1 MKICAGIVLC
11 NPDIGRL
18 GKNIEAVMPQVNK
31 LILVDNASDNIDE
44 LKQTFQD
51 ERIDWITNAENR
63 GMSGALNQM
72 LDYADNNGFR
82 WILTLDDDSV
92 CDDNMVY
99 ELLSAVSYYDNAAFI
114 SPCVIDRDIAD
125 ANKTRADKTGKEPVP
140 NIEEISMCITAG
152 SLANVKA
159 VISTGGFD
167 ERLFIDHVDHDMCL
181 RLRRLGYR
189 IVRVNSAKLWQ
200 EFGKETIRRRFLWKV
215 YTQRGYAP
223 FRVYYQTRN
232 CIYMLRKYGKEFK
245 RRPKFFYVHMI
256 FAFFARFLY
265 EPKRLSRLK
274 AFITGYFAGLFMK
287 LSGD

>member
-11 NPDIGRL
+11 NPDIERL
-18 GKNIEAVMPQVNK
+18 GKNIEAVLPQVNR

-44 LKQTFQD
+44 LQKAFTD
-51 ERIDWITNAENR
+51 YRIEWITNSENR

-72 LDYADNNGFR
+72 LDYADKNDYR

-92 CDDNMVY
+92 CDDNMVA
-99 ELLSAVSYYDNAAFI
+99 ELLKATTYYDNAAFI
-114 SPCVIDRDIAD
+114 SPRVIDRDIAG
-125 ANKTRADKTGKEPVP
+125 AKKTGEELLL
-140 NIEEISMCITAG
+140 NIELISMCITAG
-152 SLANVKA
+152 SLTNVKA
-159 VISTGGFD
+159 AISAGGFD

-189 IVRVNSAKLWQ
+189 VVRVNSAKLWQ

-245 RRPKFFYVHMI
+245 RRPKFYYFHLI

-274 AFITGYFAGLFMK
+274 AFISGYFAGLFMK